1 MKTYKEFKQDLYEF
15 RKALST
21 ANQFLK
27 SKKPFAKGLTGLS
40 RAEYIKQAVTGK
52 TPLDKAAGV
61 AGVVRPLSLFPLA
74 APTIFRQGKSGSS
87 TDSAMKD
94 IHDLTKKVT
103 KGRIQTNPETDLGKR
118 IGDKIGNKLN
128 KVFQRRNQ
136 NRGAN
141 ELKGSTSGMG

>member
-27 SKKPFAKGLTGLS
+27 SKKPFAKGLTGLG
-40 RAEYIKQAVTGK
+40 RAGYIQQVVQGK
-52 TPLDKAAGV
+52 TALDKAAGV
-61 AGVVRPLSLFPLA
+61 AGVIRPMGLLPFA

-94 IHDLTKKVT
+94 IHNLTKRVT
-103 KGRIQTNPETDLGKR
+103 KGRIQTNPETDIGKR
-118 IGDKIGNKLN
+118 TGDFIKKKIKEVPSN
-128 KVFQRRNQ
+128 
-136 NRGAN
+136 
-141 ELKGSTSGMG
+141 LKKARKNLDISTM

>member
-27 SKKPFAKGLTGLS
+27 TNKPFAKGLTGLS
-40 RAEYIKQAVTGK
+40 RAGYIQQAVQGK
-52 TPLDKAAGV
+52 TALDKAAGV
-61 AGVVRPLSLFPLA
+61 AGVIRPMGLLPFA

-87 TDSAMKD
+87 TSSAMKD

-128 KVFQRRNQ
+128 QVFQRRNQ

-141 ELKGSTSGMG
+141 ELKGSTSGMS

>member
-1 MKTYKEFKQDLYEF
+1 MKTYTQFKQDLYEF
-15 RKALST
+15 KKALST

-74 APTIFRQGKSGSS
+74 APTIFRQGKTGSS
-87 TDSAMKD
+87 TDDIMKD
-94 IHDLTKKVT
+94 IHGLTKRVT
-103 KGRIQTNPETDLGKR
+103 KGRIQTNPETDIGKR
-118 IGDKIGNKLN
+118 TGDFITKKIKQIPSN
-128 KVFQRRNQ
+128 
-136 NRGAN
+136 
-141 ELKGSTSGMG
+141 LKKARKNMDISTM